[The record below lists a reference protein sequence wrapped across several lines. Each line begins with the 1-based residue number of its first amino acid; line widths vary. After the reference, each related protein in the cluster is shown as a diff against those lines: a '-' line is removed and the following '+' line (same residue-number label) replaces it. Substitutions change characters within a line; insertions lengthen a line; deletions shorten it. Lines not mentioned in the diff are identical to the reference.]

1 MTKDTVEDIAGRLRE
16 ASKCI
21 KYDLDHIRLLS
32 EAYACM
38 TQMQREHY
46 ERLQAMIA
54 AGLQLRRL
62 TTELEALRRE
72 LDDLRAIGPGATP

>member
-1 MTKDTVEDIAGRLRE
+1 
-16 ASKCI
+16 
-21 KYDLDHIRLLS
+21 
-32 EAYACM
+32 M

-72 LDDLRAIGPGATP
+72 LDELRAIGLGATP

>member
-1 MTKDTVEDIAGRLRE
+1 MTKDHVDDIASRLRE

-32 EAYACM
+32 EAYACV
-38 TQMQREHY
+38 TEMQREHS
-46 ERLQAMIA
+46 ERLGLMIA

-62 TTELEALRRE
+62 TTQIEALQRE
-72 LDDLRAIGPGATP
+72 LDELRAIGPGEAL